1 MASTAATAAESD
13 PPAPRRQADDPSA
26 PRRRDRRRRHLP
38 GGAGRTS
45 PVRAAP
51 ATPRRRRSCSR
62 PADPPDT
69 FPRSDPP
76 FQFFPPNPPS
86 PRLRRLPA
94 PGLAGSDFSPVRFI
108 AGGKTRKEGSDGY
121 IHAPT
126 ATPPLRG
133 RGNGRRI
140 RRENRRS
147 PLQSEQPRRETP
159 APGLPTLGAGCAG
172 PAVAGTVREAP
183 QAPPSRPARLGS
195 TFSRTRSQAAPSGPV
210 LGRGPRPAHGP
221 RHRTNFECMG
231 KFLRFRLRR
240 TLLNQ
245 IQRRA
250 ATRPPDAPPPEPD
263 PRHGRTANRPPA
275 VNLRRFFDGS
285 GGRGVECRP

>member
-147 PLQSEQPRRETP
+147 PLQSEQPRRQKPPVRSVAGRPLVDARARTP
-159 APGLPTLGAGCAG
+159 TAKTALAG
-172 PAVAGTVREAP
+172 P
-183 QAPPSRPARLGS
+183 
-195 TFSRTRSQAAPSGPV
+195 
-210 LGRGPRPAHGP
+210 
-221 RHRTNFECMG
+221 C
-231 KFLRFRLRR
+231 
-240 TLLNQ
+240 
-245 IQRRA
+245 
-250 ATRPPDAPPPEPD
+250 PDAPAQQPTQPLEQLGPPP
-263 PRHGRTANRPPA
+263 PPA
-275 VNLRRFFDGS
+275 PS
-285 GGRGVECRP
+285 QP